1 MPAPMRTVGRLM
13 GADNMIV
20 VVAGLKSSW
29 MDADIQLRSV
39 VFMRCLFVRSQSGVC
54 FWYEKTRADVGGNGG
69 GWKPQMSRL
78 SEHKSKEVGRM
89 RRG

>member
-1 MPAPMRTVGRLM
+1 M

-29 MDADIQLRSV
+29 MGADIQLRSV
-39 VFMRCLFVRSQSGVC
+39 VFMRCLFVRSQSGFC
-54 FWYEKTRADVGGNGG
+54 FWYEKAKADVGGKGG

-78 SEHKSKEVGRM
+78 SKYESKEVGRM